1 MNYTLRKAVETKNEQ
16 ALIESLDLSRQK
28 TVDPTQYELI
38 EEALLGTWHSQ
49 HEDLVNMIY
58 LENLKDDRFINPILK
73 IALDGDVFRPYDDEL
88 ESTLRKCVHALKT
101 IDSVKANLAL
111 IKLESLNNDNVK
123 TTLDM
128 YKK

>member
-1 MNYTLRKAVETKNEQ
+1 MNDTLRKAVETKNEQ
-16 ALIESLDLSRQK
+16 ALIKSLDLSRQK

-38 EEALLGTWHSQ
+38 EEALLGTWHNQ

-73 IALDGDVFRPYDDEL
+73 IAFDGDVFRPYDDEL

>member
-1 MNYTLRKAVETKNEQ
+1 
-16 ALIESLDLSRQK
+16 
-28 TVDPTQYELI
+28 
-38 EEALLGTWHSQ
+38 
-49 HEDLVNMIY
+49 MIY
-58 LENLKDDRFINPILK
+58 LENLRDDRFINPILK

-101 IDSVKANLAL
+101 IDSVNANLAL

-128 YKK
+128 YNK